1 MTSGS
6 TPEAVRGTRDLNAA
20 SVYQHQAITA
30 HLSASFDNAGYE
42 PIDVPLLEHRDL
54 YLKKAGDELL
64 SKLYH
69 WAQGGRELALR
80 PEWTASVLRAVISG
94 MGDAPQPLRL
104 RYAGPVFRYERP
116 RRATYRQFT
125 QVGLEL
131 LGAAGTAADAEV
143 LGLAVGGLQA
153 IGIHDYTLTIGHIG
167 IIKAALAAL
176 GLPERT
182 TSALAWSLERL
193 RSHGIATIR
202 AQWHGEADELP
213 VDLDT
218 LAHLDDADI
227 ETLLLRVLPSLGV
240 RLDGGGREPSA
251 IVNRLVRKLRH
262 AAAPSQLERAWSLLS
277 ALSAARGSATDVLPT
292 VRALLAEYQVDRAPL
307 EELSTTLD
315 LLRAYDVP
323 AERVVL
329 DFGMGRGLHYYTGLI
344 FEIDGADGLQL
355 CGGGRYDD
363 LVAALGGRPTP
374 AVGCAYG
381 LERVVA
387 AAPPAD
393 QAKPNTVLVLSEDA
407 AAAIRAAATL
417 RTQGYRTITDVR
429 GRSYA
434 ANLNDARRRGLTH
447 LALVAGENIELRPI

>member
-1 MTSGS
+1 M
-6 TPEAVRGTRDLNAA
+6 
-20 SVYQHQAITA
+20 TA
-30 HLSASFDNAGYE
+30 HLTTMFDSAGYE
-42 PIDVPLLEHRDL
+42 PIEVPLLEHREL

-69 WAQGGRELALR
+69 WNQGGRELALR
-80 PEWTASVLRAVISG
+80 LEWTASVLRAVISG
-94 MGDAPQPLRL
+94 MADAPQPLRL

-131 LGAAGTAADAEV
+131 LGASGAAADAEV
-143 LGLAVGGLQA
+143 LGLAVSGLTTL
-153 IGIHDYTLTIGHIG
+153 GIADYTLTIGHIG

-193 RSHGIATIR
+193 RSHGIEAIR
-202 AQWHGEADELP
+202 AQWLGESAELP
-213 VDLDT
+213 VDLDA
-218 LAHLDDADI
+218 LAHLDDGDI

-240 RLDGGGREPSA
+240 RLEGGGREPGA

-262 AAAPSQLERAWSLLS
+262 SAAPERLERAWALLS
-277 ALSAARGSATDVLPT
+277 ALSAARGPADVVLPL
-292 VRALLAEYQVDRAPL
+292 VRALLLEHQVDPAPL
-307 EELSTTLD
+307 AELTTTLD
-315 LLRAYDVP
+315 LLRSYDVP

-381 LERVVA
+381 LERVIA
-387 AAPPAD
+387 AAPAPTLPSVR
-393 QAKPNTVLVLSEDA
+393 QVLVIGDDPA
-407 AAAIRAAATL
+407 TVIRAAAEL
-417 RTQGYRTITDVR
+417 RAQGFRTIVDVR
-429 GRSYA
+429 QRSLA
-434 ANLNDARRRGLTH
+434 ANLNDARRRGLSH
-447 LALVAGENIELRPI
+447 LAVAGGDQVELREL